1 MTPARIQQL
10 LERVARGESTVDS
23 ALAELRNLPF
33 ADLGFATVDHHR
45 ALRQGVSEVI
55 LGEGKTTEQIIGI
68 AGELSRGGH
77 NVLVTRLEAT
87 AAAEVQRA
95 IPSAKYV
102 PLARTLSVE
111 VSPIEA
117 ISADTVALV
126 SAGTSDLPVA
136 EECAETMRM
145 LGVRFERVIDV
156 GVAGIHRLL
165 HRRETIDRARVAI
178 VVAGMEG
185 ALASV
190 VGGLI
195 EAPVIA
201 VPTSV
206 GYGASFKGLAAL
218 LGHAHE
224 LRVEGRHRR
233 EHRQWVRRGFR
244 GGAHRAAPPRGGR
257 RLGHEG
263 SGARPRARAPRH
275 RHGAPAD
282 ARGAF
287 GRGVCSRGVRQRARS
302 CSSRCPERHR
312 GRHDHRGARRPRR
325 PARRARRAA
334 CEQPASGRQLPRP
347 LRRTR
352 TVRQHR
358 PRRISTSTS
367 PRANASRTFATIR
380 EHSREARRSMTGVRA
395 RATRT
400 FERLAEA
407 EASVHRMSKDDVHY
421 HEVGAVDAIVDIVG
435 AAAALEYVGAAD
447 IVCSPLPMGRGMVEG
462 RSRRAPACRRPQ
474 WSTVCGA
481 FPTYDAGIEAKLVTP
496 TGAAII
502 AVERDARPG
511 CWPVHVTGGDRDGA
525 QARSTSP
532 IARTCFAC
540 DPRKA
545 HPTLAVAHGTH
556 VVLEANLDD
565 ATGRARRRALI
576 ARPSSA
582 KARSTRGP
590 RPSRRRGSPGVM
602 LGVLCAAC
610 DRRQRSRRSFSADDD
625 ARREAHR
632 GEPHRTAEAVPLH
645 GGDAHTGSF
654 R

>member
-68 AGELSRGGH
+68 AAELSRGGH

-218 LGHAHE
+218 LGVTVVNIDNGFGAAFAAA
-224 LRVEGRHRR
+224 RI
-233 EHRQWVRRGFR
+233 VRRK
-244 GGAHRAAPPRGGR
+244 
-257 RLGHEG
+257 G
-263 SGARPRARAPRH
+263 S
-275 RHGAPAD
+275 
-282 ARGAF
+282 
-287 GRGVCSRGVRQRARS
+287 
-302 CSSRCPERHR
+302 
-312 GRHDHRGARRPRR
+312 
-325 PARRARRAA
+325 
-334 CEQPASGRQLPRP
+334 
-347 LRRTR
+347 
-352 TVRQHR
+352 
-358 PRRISTSTS
+358 
-367 PRANASRTFATIR
+367 
-380 EHSREARRSMTGVRA
+380 
-395 RATRT
+395 
-400 FERLAEA
+400 
-407 EASVHRMSKDDVHY
+407 
-421 HEVGAVDAIVDIVG
+421 
-435 AAAALEYVGAAD
+435 
-447 IVCSPLPMGRGMVEG
+447 
-462 RSRRAPACRRPQ
+462 
-474 WSTVCGA
+474 
-481 FPTYDAGIEAKLVTP
+481 
-496 TGAAII
+496 
-502 AVERDARPG
+502 
-511 CWPVHVTGGDRDGA
+511 
-525 QARSTSP
+525 
-532 IARTCFAC
+532 
-540 DPRKA
+540 
-545 HPTLAVAHGTH
+545 
-556 VVLEANLDD
+556 
-565 ATGRARRRALI
+565 
-576 ARPSSA
+576 
-582 KARSTRGP
+582 
-590 RPSRRRGSPGVM
+590 
-602 LGVLCAAC
+602 
-610 DRRQRSRRSFSADDD
+610 
-625 ARREAHR
+625 
-632 GEPHRTAEAVPLH
+632 
-645 GGDAHTGSF
+645 
-654 R
+654 